1 MEGVYDIAIISMGIY
16 ELYQMARTWKE
27 ATPTVKMV
35 EDVIEKV
42 RTWIENVKE
51 NLCYERLLKQVEE
64 KLVVVRHTMERIQA
78 WREEIRAEV
87 EHEIRRRTQQ

>member
-42 RTWIENVKE
+42 RT
-51 NLCYERLLKQVEE
+51 
-64 KLVVVRHTMERIQA
+64 
-78 WREEIRAEV
+78 
-87 EHEIRRRTQQ
+87 